1 MLVGCTHAHFP
12 LFPWF
17 YFTIAIFK
25 ITSYTQM
32 SSVQLLLPDPCYCWN
47 TNISCYFIS
56 PFGLVWICFFIY
68 FEYNGIK
75 KFEVVSLTRM
85 VWISSKCLQSNN
97 RDLSSSFHLS
107 GLSFPKSN
115 GVDREGEVWIR
126 WSQRCFLQSCSS
138 RRMLVLGP
146 HSSSVFI
153 VKQSQGR
160 CREGHPI
167 FYVKAFLHSDPGTF
181 SGRLLFDKFD

>member
-1 MLVGCTHAHFP
+1 
-12 LFPWF
+12 
-17 YFTIAIFK
+17 
-25 ITSYTQM
+25 M

-56 PFGLVWICFFIY
+56 PFGLFWIWFFIY

-153 VKQSQGR
+153 VKPSIGR
-160 CREGHPI
+160 DTLSSMWKLSCTLILVHFLEGSCLTSLINKIGKDFFPFVI
-167 FYVKAFLHSDPGTF
+167 SSITFTRRFY
-181 SGRLLFDKFD
+181 